1 MRKIFCPLI
10 VLLCFQAS
18 LSPAQVPYFQQYHL
32 LKKNQ
37 PVEVTALL
45 QDRNGFIWFGT
56 DKGLFRFNG
65 TDFKQYTTKDS
76 LPTNQVTALAEDS
89 IGRIWV
95 GHANG
100 MLSIVEQGKVSVFET
115 REGSAS
121 EPVSDILFARN
132 GVMWFSTRN
141 DGLYYFVND
150 RLYRVDQEEGLPDI
164 FIYDLYEDAEG
175 NIWAGTDG
183 GIAIC
188 TLDKNKIHIRVI
200 DSSDG
205 LKDII
210 IKKIKTIR
218 GDTLGLATED
228 AGLLTYNRKTHETHS
243 LVATPWTYGAVTD
256 FVVKENEVWISSP
269 QKGLVVF
276 DRQIGSLKVYSDY
289 KGLSLLSI
297 NAVMKDREGNVWSGS
312 RLGPSRTLGD
322 AVEHLEMIVPGH
334 DNNILA
340 LTIDAKERIW
350 FSTNEGL
357 FMQSNNSSGTPV
369 VTKKLEKT
377 TFRDAPI
384 ISLYT
389 DAQGYIW
396 AGLYGDGLL
405 RINPANDQLKHFER
419 ELRNGNILGITGAG
433 NRVWVATLG
442 GTSSITYNGNSYVVN
457 NYSSADG
464 LSSDFIY
471 QVFVDSQNRTWFAT
485 DGKGVSMLDENGF
498 HHYQDGLPSKVVYSL
513 AEDIHKNIWVTSQDN
528 GVFRFDG
535 SKFVGEPEMRL
546 RDNSVHALV
555 TDKHGN
561 VIAIHNYGIDVYDVA
576 TKRMRYW
583 GEEAG
588 IRDKQPNLNAVSVDR
603 YGQLFIGTTRGIVK
617 FSLSNDH
624 ASVMPQPTIDA
635 VRVFGDEIDIVKSPQ
650 LKYNEN
656 NVTVH
661 YLGFWY
667 QDTENLNYLYKLENY
682 DLEWITT
689 RNQEVTY
696 SRLPAGDYTFK
707 VKVSDTDDFTHA
719 IETSV
724 SFSIKPPFWR
734 TGTFY
739 VFVAGLFLI
748 SAYGLI
754 KFRERKLLEDKLILE
769 ARVEERTKEIQQ
781 KTEEIQAQNEEIM
794 AQAEEIQGI
803 NENLEMLVKQRTAEL
818 EKKNK
823 ALEEYAF
830 INAHKLRS
838 PVASI
843 LGLVNLL
850 AKSGQKDD
858 TTVIR
863 EHLQQSADKLDAVV
877 RSITKAIEKADNK
890 FL

>member
-1 MRKIFCPLI
+1 MMRIFCPLI
-10 VLLCFQAS
+10 VLLCLKAS
-18 LSPAQVPYFQQYHL
+18 LSVAQIPYFQQYHL

-37 PVEVTALL
+37 AVEVNALL
-45 QDRNGFIWFGT
+45 QDRQGFIWFGT
-56 DKGLFRFNG
+56 NKGLFRFDG
-65 TDFKQYTTKDS
+65 TDVKRYTKRDS
-76 LPTNQVTALAEDS
+76 LADNQVTAIAQDS
-89 IGRIWV
+89 AGRIWT

-100 MLSIVEQGKVSVFET
+100 MLSIIESGKVRVFET
-115 REGSAS
+115 REGNAA
-121 EPVSDILFARN
+121 EPISDILFARN
-132 GVMWFSTRN
+132 GVMWFSSRN
-141 DGLYYFVND
+141 DGLYYFVNE

-164 FIYDLYEDAEG
+164 FIYDLYEDSDG

-183 GIAIC
+183 GVAVC
-188 TLDKNKIHIRVI
+188 SLDGNKIKIRVI

-210 IKKIKTIR
+210 IKKIKNVR
-218 GDTLGLATED
+218 GDTLALATED
-228 AGLLTYNRKTHETHS
+228 AGLLTYNLKTHETNS
-243 LVATPWTYGAVTD
+243 LVGTSWTYGPVTD
-256 FVVKENEVWISSP
+256 FVVKENEVWIASP

-276 DRQIGSLKVYSDY
+276 DMQIGTLKVYNEY
-289 KGLSLLSI
+289 NGLSLLSI
-297 NAVMKDREGNVWSGS
+297 NTVMKDREGNIWSGS
-312 RLGPSRTLGD
+312 RQGPSRTLGD
-322 AVEHLEMIVPGH
+322 AVEHLEMLLPGH

-340 LTIDAKERIW
+340 LTIDGHGQIW

-357 FMQSNNSSGTPV
+357 FVQSTNSSGARM
-369 VTKKLEKT
+369 VTKKLQNT
-377 TFRDAPI
+377 TFKDAPV
-384 ISLYT
+384 ISLYA
-389 DAQGYIW
+389 DEEGYIW

-405 RINPANDQLKHFER
+405 RINPANDQVRPFQK
-419 ELRNGNILGITGAG
+419 ELRNGNILSITGKG
-433 NRVWVATLG
+433 HRVWIATLG
-442 GTSSITYNGNSYVVN
+442 GTSSITFSNNSYKVD

-485 DGKGVSMLDENGF
+485 DGKGVSMLDEKGF
-498 HHYQDGLPSKVVYSL
+498 HQYQEGLPSKVVYSL
-513 AEDIHKNIWVTSQDN
+513 AEDIHQNIWVTSQDN
-528 GVFRFDG
+528 GVMLFDG
-535 SKFVGEPEMRL
+535 TRFVAVPQMRL
-546 RDNSVHALV
+546 RDNSVHALT

-561 VIAIHNYGIDVYDVA
+561 VIAVHNYGIDVYNVD
-576 TKRMRYW
+576 TRQMRYW
-583 GEEAG
+583 GEETG
-588 IRDKQPNLNAVSVDR
+588 IKDKQPNLNAVGADR
-603 YGQLFIGTTRGIVK
+603 FGQFFIGTTRGIVK

-624 ASVMPQPTIDA
+624 LTVLPQPTIDA
-635 VRVFGDEIDIVKSPQ
+635 VRVFGEEIDISASPQ

-667 QDTENLNYLYKLENY
+667 QDTENLTYQYKLENY
-682 DLEWITT
+682 DLEWIST
-689 RNQEVTY
+689 RNREVTY
-696 SRLPAGDYTFK
+696 SRLPAGEYTFK

-719 IETSV
+719 TETSI
-724 SFSIKPPFWR
+724 SFSIRPPFWR

-739 VFVAGLFLI
+739 VFVVGLFFI

-754 KFRERKLLEDKLILE
+754 KFRERKLLEDKLMLE
-769 ARVEERTKEIQQ
+769 ARVEERTREIQQ

-858 TTVIR
+858 TTAIR
-863 EHLQQSADKLDAVV
+863 QHLQESADKLDAVV